1 MTARISLNP
10 GTTGAHRAPLQL
22 EQKNQL
28 FLLLLCKAPPLQAE
42 ELLSS
47 NCSERASYRGE
58 CPLPERGLKPATTSV
73 PKRITELVVAGFSP
87 RLLGSH
93 ILSAVSGG
101 NSGGLWNRSELLQ
114 KPKSIRVFALDTNLL
129 IRSANDLVI
138 AIRTGILARGC
149 GKKALRQRLV
159 DDCNHF

>member
-1 MTARISLNP
+1 MRNALNES
-10 GTTGAHRAPLQL
+10 A
-22 EQKNQL
+22 
-28 FLLLLCKAPPLQAE
+28 
-42 ELLSS
+42 
-47 NCSERASYRGE
+47 
-58 CPLPERGLKPATTSV
+58 PERGLKPATTSA

-87 RLLGSH
+87 RLLGSL
-93 ILSAVSGG
+93 ISSA
-101 NSGGLWNRSELLQ
+101 LWNRAELLQ